1 MLRIGSL
8 RPAIGS
14 WSCNC
19 VAREVFAAPRA
30 PPCRRSGTKRGAMNK
45 HEGVAS
51 ARAEWVGDNAASVA
65 ESVEKD
71 FSGLIE
77 IFGSQLA
84 SSADV
89 EDAAKSAISEA
100 KAAAERGLKLS
111 RQLIELLRG

>member
-1 MLRIGSL
+1 MD
-8 RPAIGS
+8 
-14 WSCNC
+14 
-19 VAREVFAAPRA
+19 
-30 PPCRRSGTKRGAMNK
+30 K

-51 ARAEWVGDNAASVA
+51 ARAEWVEDNAASVA

-84 SSADV
+84 GSADV
-89 EDAAKSAISEA
+89 EDRARSALSEA

-111 RQLIELLRG
+111 RQLIELLKGPAALD